1 MQIREYIGLIY
12 TKNTLSNAKDAG
24 LKPLEITS
32 LVDTGAL
39 FTCISEYVAVQ
50 LGLDEL

>member
-1 MQIREYIGLIY
+1 MDLIY
-12 TKNTLSNAKDAG
+12 AKIGISNAKKVE

-39 FTCISEYVAVQ
+39 FTCIPEHVAVQ
-50 LGLDEL
+50 LGLDEPLC